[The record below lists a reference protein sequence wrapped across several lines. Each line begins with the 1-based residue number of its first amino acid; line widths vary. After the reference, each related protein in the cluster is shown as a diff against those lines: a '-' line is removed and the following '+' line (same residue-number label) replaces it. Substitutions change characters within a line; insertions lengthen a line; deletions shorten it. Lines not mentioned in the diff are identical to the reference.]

1 MRQNTFYLMAGV
13 TGLVEVGIFWLAVQL
28 RNPFLIMVSFI
39 IGFVFLYALW
49 RQVSDRK
56 DDERAVYIT
65 EKAKSRTLD
74 VFWVIFFALSLG
86 SAVIG
91 FSTPLHI
98 PPPNPA
104 LQPDNFRVI
113 IRTVP
118 PDRPFMGYFGL
129 FQLILLFLLI
139 LIYLVFRIYYS
150 RKYGD
155 WDSDEE

>member
-1 MRQNTFYLMAGV
+1 MRQNTFYLITGV
-13 TGLVEVGIFWLAVQL
+13 TGLAEVGIFWLAVQMK
-28 RNPFLIMVSFI
+28 NPFLITVSFI
-39 IGFVFLYALW
+39 IGVVFLYALW
-49 RQVSDRK
+49 RRVSDRN
-56 DDERAVYIT
+56 DDERAVFIT

-104 LQPDNFRVI
+104 FPPVHAI
-113 IRTVP
+113 P

-139 LIYLVFRIYYS
+139 LLYLVFRVYYS

-155 WDSDEE
+155 WDNDEE

>member
-1 MRQNTFYLMAGV
+1 MRQNTFYLIAGV
-13 TGLVEVGIFWLAVQL
+13 TGLAEVGIFWLAVQMK
-28 RNPFLIMVSFI
+28 NPFLITVSFI
-39 IGFVFLYALW
+39 IGVVFLYALW
-49 RQVSDRK
+49 RRVSDRK
-56 DDERAVYIT
+56 DDERAVFIT

-91 FSTPLHI
+91 FSTPLRI

-104 LQPDNFRVI
+104 FPPVHAI
-113 IRTVP
+113 P

-139 LIYLVFRIYYS
+139 LLYLVFRVYYS

-155 WDSDEE
+155 WDNDEE